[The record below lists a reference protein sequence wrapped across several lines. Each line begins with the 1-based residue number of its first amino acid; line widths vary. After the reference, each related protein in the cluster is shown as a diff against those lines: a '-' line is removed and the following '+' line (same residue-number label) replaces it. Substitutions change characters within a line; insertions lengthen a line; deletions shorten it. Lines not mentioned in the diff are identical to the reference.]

1 MTLEEKINQ
10 DLKAAMK
17 SGDKA
22 GLRTI
27 RSIKSAIMLANTDGS
42 GETLNPETEITLL
55 SKLLKQRQ
63 DSLKIYQDQNR
74 ADLAA
79 TEAEEIEV
87 IKRYLPTQLTD
98 AELDQAIQEI
108 ISKTG
113 AQSMKDMGKVMGM
126 ANQELAGKAEGARIA
141 TVVKKSLAG
150 G

>member
-27 RSIKSAIMLANTDGS
+27 RSIKSAILLANTDGS
-42 GETLNPETEITLL
+42 GETLNSETEITLL

-141 TVVKKSLAG
+141 AVVKKSLTG

>member
-1 MTLEEKINQ
+1 MTLEEKINA

-17 SGDKA
+17 AGDKA

-27 RSIKSAIMLANTDGS
+27 RSIKSAILLANTDGS
-42 GETLNPETEITLL
+42 GEALNPDTEITLL

-74 ADLAA
+74 EDLAA
-79 TEAEEIEV
+79 TEAEEIDV
-87 IKRYLPTQLTD
+87 IKRYLPAQLTD

-108 ISKTG
+108 ITQTG

-126 ANQELAGKAEGARIA
+126 ANQQLAGKAEGARIA
-141 TVVKKSLAG
+141 AVVKKTLG
-150 G
+150 GG

>member
-1 MTLEEKINQ
+1 MTLEEKINE
-10 DLKAAMK
+10 DLKTAMK

-22 GLRTI
+22 GLRTV
-27 RSIKSAIMLANTDGS
+27 RSIKSAILLANTDGS
-42 GETLNPETEITLL
+42 GESLNPETEITLL

-87 IKRYLPTQLTD
+87 IKRYLPAQLTD
-98 AELDQAIQEI
+98 TELDKAIQEI

-113 AQSMKDMGKVMGM
+113 AQSMKDMGKVMGL

-141 TVVKKSLAG
+141 VVVKKSLAG

>member
-27 RSIKSAIMLANTDGS
+27 RSIKSAILLANTDGS

-126 ANQELAGKAEGARIA
+126 ANQALAGKAEGARIA
-141 TVVKKSLAG
+141 AVVKKSLAG

>member
-1 MTLEEKINQ
+1 MTLEEKINE
-10 DLKAAMK
+10 DLKTAMK

-27 RSIKSAIMLANTDGS
+27 RSIKSAILLANTDGS
-42 GETLNPETEITLL
+42 GESLNPETEITLL

-87 IKRYLPTQLTD
+87 IKRYLPAQLTD
-98 AELDQAIQEI
+98 AELDQAIQAI

-141 TVVKKSLAG
+141 AVVKKSLAG